1 MKKKEQILSLWGT
14 VNPKTGKAWSKL
26 GISKKVKVSR
36 TYVYLVLEPIIKLH
50 SEAKLDILE
59 ELKSKLS

>member
-14 VNPKTGKAWSKL
+14 TNPKTGKPWSKL

-36 TYVYLVLEPIIKLH
+36 TYVYKVLQPLMW
-50 SEAKLDILE
+50 SEEYEKVHKHI
-59 ELKSKLS
+59 